1 MALLHGSWIHSSA
14 NPADAMEVRK
24 QPSKFFLWGEVWRS
38 AASPVADPI
47 ADPTDSEPLAVPTHP
62 FGMDLDELS
71 AYLQQLMQAK
81 ILMLPDGLKQALY
94 PEPRQRSKLSEAKI
108 PDPWQDHCLGVLSQC
123 RDQEIV
129 PLHSAATLALED
141 EVCLYPVQVRGLCLD
156 ASLATEFL
164 LGLPLGSDLSE
175 SQESWLGSDL
185 VFWTHVTRWSLDL
198 LVRSK
203 FLPAIAFRQE
213 SDPLP
218 SDHARAYW
226 QPLLDSAIDQAR
238 FRQFKDQMPLVCR
251 CYQGEGNTAV
261 ALTQPPDAGSFLLTA
276 LQQLVDRQVR
286 QRLQGDETLTNLK
299 AVRSNSLSEWLMALG
314 EPSETPT
321 VLSDANALVTA
332 YKDWIQ
338 PVASALSQ
346 NQLFRAAFQLAPPLP
361 RSRTWIVAYGLQAT
375 DDPSCWVS
383 AEAIWMTTADKLAV
397 QRRVLEHPQEMLLA
411 GLGLASRVYPA
422 IEDSLQSARPSQHT
436 LTPMQAYDFLK
447 AVTWRLEDNGFGV
460 IVPPTLAN
468 REGWANRLGLQIRAE
483 VPTAGKLA
491 AITLN
496 SLLDFKWE
504 LTIGGQRLSKSEF
517 DYLVSQDSPLVEING
532 EWVELRTQDIR
543 AAEAFFAN
551 RQNQSGLTLQ
561 DALRLSA
568 GDVFTIEK
576 LPVVRFESTGALEE
590 LLGTLSG
597 NQSFEPVEPKNFQG
611 TLRPYQARGVGW
623 LTFLER
629 WNLGA
634 CLADDMGLG
643 KTIQLI
649 GFWLHLKAEKRWKD
663 PMLLICPTSVLGN
676 WEREIKRFAPKLKV
690 LVHHGPGR
698 SQGKTFA
705 ASAAV
710 YDVVLTSY
718 ALVHRDEAFLTRV
731 DWQGIVL
738 DEAQNIKNP
747 ESRQSQTV
755 RRLQAKCR
763 IALTGTPLE
772 NRLLELWSILDFLN
786 PGYLGSKAFFQ
797 KRFATPIERYGDS
810 ASLQTLRSLAQP
822 FILRRTKTDRDIIQ
836 DLPDKQETT
845 VFCNL
850 TPEQAA
856 LYEKIV
862 QDSLAAVEAAE
873 GIQRHGIIL
882 ATLTKL
888 KQICNHP
895 AQFLKESAI
904 KGALQRSGKLKRLE
918 EILEEALAE
927 GDRALIF
934 TQFAEMGKLLQ
945 GYLREDLKR
954 ETLLLYGGTSKAQ
967 REAMID
973 RFQNDP
979 QGPRLFILSL
989 KAGGVGLNLTRANH
1003 VFHFDRWW
1011 NPAVENQATDR
1022 VFRIGQTRNVQVH
1035 KFVCSGTLEERIHEM
1050 IESKKALADQVIGS
1064 GENWLTD
1071 MNTDQLRQ
1079 LLLLDRT
1086 AVIDEDV

>member
-1 MALLHGSWIHSSA
+1 MALLHGSWIHSSVA
-14 NPADAMEVRK
+14 SSDSTEACE
-24 QPSKFFLWGEVWRS
+24 QPSFFFLWGEVWRS
-38 AASPVADPI
+38 TASPIVSPA
-47 ADPTDSEPLAVPTHP
+47 DSEPLTVPIHP
-62 FGMDLDELS
+62 FGMDEAELS
-71 AYLQQLMQAK
+71 DYLEQLIQSK
-81 ILMLPDGLKQALY
+81 TLTLPDGLKQTLR
-94 PEPRQRSKLSEAKI
+94 PEPHQRGKTSQVETSNRWKDQCFA
-108 PDPWQDHCLGVLSQC
+108 VLS
-123 RDQEIV
+123 RWNETEIV
-129 PLHSAATLALED
+129 PLHSATVLAPE
-141 EVCLYPVQVRGLCLD
+141 EEACLYPVHVRGICLD
-156 ASLATEFL
+156 AALAMELL
-164 LGLPLGSDLSE
+164 LGLPLGTDLSE
-175 SQESWLGSDL
+175 AQESWLGPDL
-185 VFWTHVTRWSLDL
+185 TFWSHVTRWSLDL

-203 FLPAIAFRQE
+203 FLPAIA
-213 SDPLP
+213 SPPVSAP
-218 SDHARAYW
+218 SSNHTHAYW

-238 FRQFKDQMPLVCR
+238 FRQFKDQMPLSCR
-251 CYQGEGNTAV
+251 CYQREGDAAP
-261 ALTQPPDAGSFLLTA
+261 ALAQPPEAGPFLLTS

-286 QRLQGDETLTNLK
+286 QRLQGDETLMALK
-299 AVRSNSLSEWLMALG
+299 TLRSNSLSEWLTALG
-314 EPSETPT
+314 KSVDEPAVMP
-321 VLSDANALVTA
+321 DANELVAA
-332 YKDWIQ
+332 YKTWIQ
-338 PVASALSQ
+338 PVASALTQ
-346 NQLFRAAFQLAPPLP
+346 NQLFRAAFRLAPPLP
-361 RSRTWIVAYGLQAT
+361 RSRSWTVTYGLQAT

-383 AEAIWMTTADKLAV
+383 AEAIWITTADKLAV
-397 QRRVLEHPQEMLLA
+397 QRRVLEHPQETLLA
-411 GLGLASRVYPA
+411 GLGLASRVYPV
-422 IEDSLQSARPSQHT
+422 IEESLQSARPSQHT

-447 AVTWRLEDNGFGV
+447 AVAWRLEDSGFGV
-460 IVPPTLAN
+460 IVPPTLSN

-483 VPTAGKLA
+483 VPSGKPA

-543 AAEAFFAN
+543 SAQTFFAN
-551 RQNQSGLTLQ
+551 RQNQAGLTLQ
-561 DALRLSA
+561 DALRLST

-576 LPVVRFESTGALEE
+576 LPVVQFEATGALEE
-590 LLGTLSG
+590 LLSTLSG

-649 GFWLHLKAEKRWKD
+649 GFWLHLKAQKRWKD

-690 LVHHGPGR
+690 LMHHGPGR
-698 SQGKTFA
+698 PQGKTFA
-705 ASAAV
+705 QAV
-710 YDVVLTSY
+710 ADYDVILTSY

-747 ESRQSQTV
+747 EARQSQTV

-772 NRLLELWSILDFLN
+772 NRLVELWSILDFLN

-856 LYEKIV
+856 LYEKTV
-862 QDSLAAVEAAE
+862 QDSLAAVESAE

-895 AQFLKESAI
+895 AQFLKESALR
-904 KGALQRSGKLKRLE
+904 GSLQRSGKLKRLE

-1050 IESKKALADQVIGS
+1050 IESKKALADQVIGA

>member
-1 MALLHGSWIHSSA
+1 MALLHGSWIHTSVTSSD
-14 NPADAMEVRK
+14 PTDTHGH
-24 QPSKFFLWGEVWRS
+24 PSIFFLWGEVWRS
-38 AASPVADPI
+38 TASPIGFD
-47 ADPTDSEPLAVPTHP
+47 TDASFTVPAHP
-62 FGMDLDELS
+62 FGMDKTELS
-71 AYLQQLMQAK
+71 DFLNQLTQAK
-81 ILMLPDGLKQALY
+81 TITLPDCLKQALS
-94 PEPRQRSKLSEAKI
+94 PETRQRGKSSEAKTSRQ
-108 PDPWQDHCLGVLSQC
+108 WKEVCLGVLSRC
-123 RDQEIV
+123 NETEMV
-129 PLHSAATLALED
+129 PLHSAAVVAPED
-141 EVCLYPVQVRGLCLD
+141 EACLFPVQVSGLCLD
-156 ASLATEFL
+156 AAIATEFL
-164 LGLPLGSDLSE
+164 LSLPLGADLSE
-175 SQESWLGSDL
+175 AQESWLGSDL
-185 VFWTHVTRWSLDL
+185 VFWSHVTRWSLDL

-203 FLPAIAFRQE
+203 FLPAIA
-213 SDPLP
+213 P
-218 SDHARAYW
+218 SPDHAQAYW

-251 CYQGEGNTAV
+251 CYQSEINAAP
-261 ALTQPPDAGSFLLTA
+261 ALTQPPEAGPFLLMS

-286 QRLQGDETLTNLK
+286 QRLQGDETLMTLK
-299 AVRSNSLSEWLMALG
+299 TVRSNSLSEWLIAL
-314 EPSETPT
+314 STAETSKAKYA
-321 VLSDANALVTA
+321 LSSDISALVTA
-332 YKDWIQ
+332 YRTWTQ
-338 PVASALSQ
+338 PVESALSQ
-346 NQLFRAAFQLAPPLP
+346 NQLFRSAFQLAPPLP
-361 RSRTWIVAYGLQAT
+361 RSRAWTVTYGLQAT

-383 AEAIWMTTADKLAV
+383 ADTIWITTADKLTV
-397 QRRVLEHPQEMLLA
+397 RRRILEHPQEKLLA

-422 IEDSLQSARPSQHT
+422 IEESLQKARPSQHT

-447 AVTWRLEDNGFGV
+447 AIAWRLEDSGFGV
-460 IVPPTLAN
+460 IVPPTLSN

-483 VPTAGKLA
+483 VPSAGRPT

-543 AAEAFFAN
+543 AAQTFFAN
-551 RQNQSGLTLQ
+551 RQNQAGLTLQ
-561 DALRLSA
+561 DALRLST

-576 LPVVRFESTGALEE
+576 LPVVKFEATGALEK
-590 LLGTLSG
+590 LLSTLSG

-649 GFWLHLKAEKRWKD
+649 GFWLHLKAQKRWKD

-690 LVHHGPGR
+690 LMHHGPGR
-698 SQGKTFA
+698 PQGKNFA
-705 ASAAV
+705 QAV
-710 YDVVLTSY
+710 TDYDVILTSY
-718 ALVHRDEAFLTRV
+718 ALVHRDEAFLTRI

-747 ESRQSQTV
+747 EARQSQTV

-786 PGYLGSKAFFQ
+786 PGYLGSRAFFQ

-856 LYEKIV
+856 LYEKTV
-862 QDSLAAVEAAE
+862 QDSLAAVESAE

-895 AQFLKESAI
+895 AQFLKESALR
-904 KGALQRSGKLKRLE
+904 GALQRSGKLKRLE

-954 ETLLLYGGTSKAQ
+954 ETLLLYGGTSKTQ

-1050 IESKKALADQVIGS
+1050 IESKKALADQVIGA

-1086 AVIDEDV
+1086 AVIDEDL